1 MSKFSV
7 QVQNYQIIENA
18 RLDFE
23 NGLNIIVGPSNNG
36 KTAILRAIESAIY
49 NKAGNSFIRHGTE
62 ATAVGIKAEDHT
74 VVWRK
79 SADAGMYKVDG
90 QSYNKIGRGQLI
102 EVADA
107 LHMSEIEVNSDK
119 VRINF
124 LKQMEY
130 PFLLDK
136 NPSQLFEF
144 LSMSN
149 DSDKLASIFYSMRS
163 DLRTT
168 NSSIDN
174 TIGQID
180 TYKSVIQRDEI
191 TLKNYKGIDQ
201 LTDKI
206 LSYDTKVNQYTN
218 LVELIRSIGEKRRTL
233 LESRDKIFS
242 LRKLKTDSDSIMTRL
257 DQSVPNLE
265 PLSKATQS
273 LTEKK
278 RILIEQRNK
287 VLALRKQLADTESV
301 LEQIPVEKI
310 QSLQTLIQ
318 SLNQSLATLEG
329 KRSVLSVR
337 ASNIESLKSQLDSVT
352 ESLSSFKSCPLCGA
366 PLTES
371 HNHGGEH

>member
-7 QVQNYQIIENA
+7 QVQNYQIIEHA

-62 ATAVGIKAEDHT
+62 ATAVGIKVEDHT

-233 LESRDKIFS
+233 LESRDKILS

-265 PLSKATQS
+265 PLSKAIQS

-329 KRSVLSVR
+329 KRSVLSAK

-366 PLTES
+366 PLTEQ